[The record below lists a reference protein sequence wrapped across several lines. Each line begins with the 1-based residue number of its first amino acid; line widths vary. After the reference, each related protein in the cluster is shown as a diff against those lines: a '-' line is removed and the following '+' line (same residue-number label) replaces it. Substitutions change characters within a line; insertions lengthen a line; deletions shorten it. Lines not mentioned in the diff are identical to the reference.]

1 MMRVLI
7 VDDEQLAIDRLAGF
21 LSDIDGVEVVGN
33 ACNAR
38 AASQAI
44 VELHPDLV
52 LLDIQMPGRSGMAL
66 AADLPAEDR
75 PEIVFVTAFEHFAPD
90 AFSVDA
96 ADYLLKPVRFD
107 RLKQAI
113 VRAQRRIRLSI
124 AAAQGEKVVAETSR
138 YLREIWVSVRDGQ
151 VRLDVELIEWIEAAK
166 DYVLLHTAT
175 RSYLHRISMSAL
187 EEKLDPEALMR
198 VHRSAFVRPSL
209 VEKLERPGKGS
220 LNLVLRDGA
229 IVQVGPSYVKD
240 VLRRIGPAP
249 ASQ

>member
-1 MMRVLI
+1 MTLRVLI
-7 VDDEQLAIDRLAGF
+7 VDDEQLAIDRLADF
-21 LSDIDGVEVVGN
+21 LSDIEGVEVVGT
-33 ACNAR
+33 ARSSR
-38 AASQAI
+38 AAHEEIARLQ
-44 VELHPDLV
+44 PDLV

-66 AADLPAEDR
+66 ASELDPVDR

-113 VRAQRRIRLSI
+113 VRAQRRIRL
-124 AAAQGEKVVAETSR
+124 AAVELDHGALGEAST
-138 YLREIWVSVRDGQ
+138 YTREFWVSVRDGQ
-151 VRLDVELIEWIEAAK
+151 VRLDVDAIEWIEAAK

-187 EEKLDPEALMR
+187 EERLDPKALMR

-209 VEKLERPGKGS
+209 VVKLERSSRGN
-220 LNLVLRDGA
+220 LDLVLRDGA
-229 IVQVGPSYVKD
+229 IVQVGPSYMKD
-240 VLRRIGPAP
+240 VTRALTFTGE
-249 ASQ
+249 

>member
-1 MMRVLI
+1 MPLRVLLI
-7 VDDEQLAIDRLAGF
+7 DDEILATERLGG
-21 LSDIDGVEVVGN
+21 LLGDIDGVEIVGTAN
-33 ACNAR
+33 TAPAGAAEIAR
-38 AASQAI
+38 
-44 VELHPDLV
+44 LRPDLV
-52 LLDIQMPGRSGMAL
+52 FLDIQMPGRSGMAL
-66 AADLPAEDR
+66 AAELDPGNR

-113 VRAQRRIRLSI
+113 VRAQRRIRLI
-124 AAAQGEKVVAETSR
+124 AAAELGESVMAETGR
-138 YLREIWVSVRDGQ
+138 YMREIWVTVRDGQ
-151 VRLDVELIEWIEAAK
+151 VRLDVDLIDWIEAAK
-166 DYVLLHTAT
+166 DYVLLHTST

-187 EEKLDPEALMR
+187 EERLDPRAILR

-209 VEKLERPGKGS
+209 VEEVERPSKSS

-240 VLRRIGPAP
+240 VLRALNLK
-249 ASQ
+249 AD

>member
-1 MMRVLI
+1 MALRVLI

-21 LSDIDGVEVVGN
+21 LSDIDDVEVVGT
-33 ACNAR
+33 AR
-38 AASQAI
+38 NSHAAADVIASLQ
-44 VELHPDLV
+44 PNLV

-66 AADLPAEDR
+66 ASDLDPEAR

-113 VRAQRRIRLSI
+113 VRAQRRIRLQ
-124 AAAQGEKVVAETSR
+124 AAAAHGENALAETGR
-138 YLREIWVSVRDGQ
+138 YTREFWISVREGQ
-151 VRLDVELIEWIEAAK
+151 VRLDVDLIEWIEAAK
-166 DYVLLHTAT
+166 DYVLMHTST

-187 EEKLDPEALMR
+187 EERLDPKALMR

-209 VEKLERPGKGS
+209 VEKIERPAKGA

-229 IVQVGPSYVKD
+229 IVQVGPSYMKD
-240 VLRRIGPAP
+240 VVRALTVAED
-249 ASQ
+249 